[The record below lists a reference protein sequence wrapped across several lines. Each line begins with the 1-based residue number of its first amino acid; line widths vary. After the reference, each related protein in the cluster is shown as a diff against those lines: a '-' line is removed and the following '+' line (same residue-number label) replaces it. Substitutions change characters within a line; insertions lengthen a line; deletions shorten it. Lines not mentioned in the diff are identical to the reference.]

1 MMKRLPALLLAL
13 VLLLSLAACGSQTE
27 EAVPTPDVTPE
38 PVEVIWPTTYCL
50 GKAPVSLDPAQYV
63 STDDATYLV
72 NL

>member
-38 PVEVIWPTTYCL
+38 PVEVIWPTT
-50 GKAPVSLDPAQYV
+50 
-63 STDDATYLV
+63 
-72 NL
+72 